1 MRSRLPFLTPILAAL
16 VLSGVS
22 ELSSQD
28 HPQTQAPSPAP
39 NGKKD
44 IATLRARDSHQDLLV
59 AADPWIKPEAYA
71 ARFGKKTPYDAGIIV
86 IDVYF
91 RNDGPQPVRLN
102 LDTIRLTVSLP
113 NEADQELAPLR
124 PAAVAGAVYDTRPRR
139 PGARRLPIPTGGGTK
154 QQQEL
159 TVALRGAQLSTDLI
173 APKIVV
179 NGLLYFDLDGHFN
192 YVAFSRLYIPDLS
205 QMGTEKTLFFF
216 DVPLGPP
223 KGQ

>member
-1 MRSRLPFLTPILAAL
+1 MRSRLPFLAPILVAL
-16 VLSGVS
+16 ALCSAPDFY
-22 ELSSQD
+22 SQD
-28 HPQTQAPSPAP
+28 QQQTQTPPVTT
-39 NGKKD
+39 GKKD
-44 IATLRARDSHQDLLV
+44 IATLRARDQHQDLLV
-59 AADPWIKPEAYA
+59 AADPWVKPEEYK
-71 ARFGKKTPYDAGIIV
+71 ARFGKKTPYDAGIIA

-102 LDTIRLTVSLP
+102 LDTIRLTVSFP
-113 NEADQELAPLR
+113 NQADQELSPMR
-124 PAAVAGAVYDTRPRR
+124 PAAVAGAVYDTRARN

-159 TVALRGAQLSTDLI
+159 AMELRGAQLSTDLV

-216 DVPLGPP
+216 DVPLGLP
-223 KGQ
+223 KEQ